1 MRFDPLFFFYSYFPL
16 CGMGRPRVT
25 ACAAGMSLFFIRNV
39 RKTGSGFTPGHKP
52 FDDVIK
58 S

>member
-1 MRFDPLFFFYSYFPL
+1 
-16 CGMGRPRVT
+16 MGRPRVT
-25 ACAAGMSLFFIRNV
+25 AYAAGMSLFFIGNV
-39 RKTGSGFTPGHKP
+39 RKTGSGFVPGHKP

>member
-1 MRFDPLFFFYSYFPL
+1 VIICLFPILLSLLFA
-16 CGMGRPRVT
+16 GWADQAVT
-25 ACAAGMSLFFIRNV
+25 ARAAGMSLFFIGDV

-52 FDDVIK
+52 FDNVIK

>member
-1 MRFDPLFFFYSYFPL
+1 
-16 CGMGRPRVT
+16 MGRPRVT
-25 ACAAGMSLFFIRNV
+25 ACAAGMSLFFIGNV

-52 FDDVIK
+52 FDDGIK